1 MNRFCY
7 FWRLL
12 QRPSLV
18 QLGEKTSALWED
30 FMGKTWIIILAGAA
44 FILTPLVSAAPPP
57 AAPESWQGDPTPLTQ
72 EDWSYDRAAHLL
84 ERLGF
89 GGTPT
94 QINKL
99 ANMSPQEAVDR
110 LINYQTI
117 NNSIVP
123 PFDESGIFDP
133 GMEPFPRSRAEA
145 VQLAREMGE
154 AMGVSV
160 KPTGDRPYQ
169 HVVNKYFYY
178 LRSNRLESHRL
189 GQYWAQR
196 ILITERPFEEK
207 IALFWHGHFATSDAK
222 VRDYRK
228 MSLQI
233 ELFRENGVGNFHDL
247 VLAVAQ
253 DPAMLVFLDAG
264 ENIKGQPNENFARE
278 ILELFTLGIGNYSE
292 DDIREAARAFTGWSN
307 DSLQFVVNEE
317 FHDEENKT
325 FLGETGNF
333 DGSDI
338 IDIVMRQESTARFII
353 EKLYR
358 YFVATEFPPQRI
370 NELALLLRDS
380 GYELKP
386 LFRAMFLARDF
397 YAPHAYSTQIKSP
410 VDLVLSTYRKL
421 GVRSLPGVP
430 DFHEA
435 TSSLGQQLLY
445 PPNVAGWE
453 GGRTWITPATLVER
467 GNFAREVLF
476 PSLSEFVSPDRA
488 LTQIY
493 RDVGEKLSVG
503 RDITSATVAGSSDE
517 NNMNMMSSSDMM
529 VAVSDEEFNTR
540 YAGYHGT
547 LQAMRRVKPIPRLP
561 AEINFVDMIVGE
573 DLGTTTDV
581 VRYFQKRLLR
591 IPLSRE
597 HEAGLIS
604 FLDHELGTSNIA
616 ISVSYLDEPLRMLVH
631 LIMSTPE
638 YQLS

>member
-1 MNRFCY
+1 MFFPRCFTLVSLQENGRALSEGVMRK
-7 FWRLL
+7 FWL
-12 QRPSLV
+12 
-18 QLGEKTSALWED
+18 T
-30 FMGKTWIIILAGAA
+30 ILASAA
-44 FILTPLVSAAPPP
+44 FLMNTLASAATNPV
-57 AAPESWQGDPTPLTQ
+57 APESWKGDSTPLT
-72 EDWSYDRAAHLL
+72 EKEWSYDRAAHLL

-89 GGTPT
+89 GGTPI
-94 QINKL
+94 QIQNL
-99 ANMSPQEAVDR
+99 ADMSPLEAVDW
-110 LINYQTI
+110 LINYQII
-117 NNSIVP
+117 NNAIVP
-123 PFDESGIFDP
+123 SFDESGIFDS

-145 VQLAREMGE
+145 VQIARDKGS

-228 MSLQI
+228 MAIQI
-233 ELFRENGVGNFHDL
+233 QLFREYGVGNFRDL
-247 VLAVAQ
+247 ILSVAQ

-264 ENIKGQPNENFARE
+264 QNIKGNPNENFARE

-292 DDIREAARAFTGWSN
+292 NDIREAARAFTGWSN
-307 DSLQFVVNEE
+307 ESLKFVINKDL
-317 FHDEENKT
+317 HDQNDKT
-325 FLGETGNF
+325 FLGQTGNF
-333 DGSDI
+333 DGNDI
-338 IDIVMRQESTARFII
+338 IDIVMQQDSTAQFIV

-358 YFVATEFPPQRI
+358 YFVAADSSPQRI
-370 NELALLLRDS
+370 KELALLFRENN
-380 GYELKP
+380 YELQP
-386 LFRAMFLARDF
+386 LLKSMFIARDF
-397 YAPHAYSTQIKSP
+397 YAAHAYGTKIKSP

-421 GVRSLPGVP
+421 GVKSLPGVP
-430 DFHEA
+430 DFHET
-435 TSSLGQQLLY
+435 TSSLGQKLLY

-476 PSLSEFVSPDRA
+476 PSLEEFVPPDRT
-488 LTQIY
+488 LTQVY
-493 RDVGEKLSVG
+493 KDVGEKLNVG
-503 RDITSATVAGSSDE
+503 KDITSATVAGSNDKKD
-517 NNMNMMSSSDMM
+517 MNMMSSADMM

-547 LQAMRRVKPIPRLP
+547 VEAMRRVIPIPRLP
-561 AEINFVDMIVGE
+561 AEIDFVDMVINAE
-573 DLGTTTDV
+573 LTTTSDV
-581 VRYFQKRLLR
+581 VRYFVKRLLR
-591 IPLSRE
+591 VPVSTE
-597 HEAGLIS
+597 HESWLVS
-604 FLDHELGTSNIA
+604 FLDHELGTNNIA
-616 ISVSYLDEPLRMLVH
+616 ISVSYLEEPLRMLVH